1 MAMYAIATVPLIHHL
16 QHEVIQVWYAD
27 DAIAGG
33 KLTNLRSWW
42 DQLVQCG
49 HEYGYHANANKTWL
63 MVKEEHLT
71 QAKTLFADSG
81 VQITADGRRHL
92 GATLGVRSFGNT
104 CQQKS
109 ERLGSGS
116 QNSGLNCFE
125 SATRCFCCFN
135 TWSVWQVELYL
146 QRIISDTL
154 EVFQPLEDA
163 IYQAPTSPSTN
174 RQSWFN

>member
-1 MAMYAIATVPLIHHL
+1 MMAMYAIATVPLIHHL

-49 HEYGYHANANKTWL
+49 HEYGYHANTNKTWL

-109 ERLGSGS
+109 QRLGSGS

-135 TWSVWQVELYL
+135 TWSVWQVEL
-146 QRIISDTL
+146 
-154 EVFQPLEDA
+154 
-163 IYQAPTSPSTN
+163 PSKNNFGHLRGFPAT
-174 RQSWFN
+174 